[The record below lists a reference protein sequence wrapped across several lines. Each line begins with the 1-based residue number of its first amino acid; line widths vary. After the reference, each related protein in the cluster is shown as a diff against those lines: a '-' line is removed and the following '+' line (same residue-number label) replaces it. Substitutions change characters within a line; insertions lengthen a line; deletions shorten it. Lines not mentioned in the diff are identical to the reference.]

1 MNDNL
6 IVFARVKNASIII
19 NEEAYPVRLHK
30 LRACFIPYVCIDGYC
45 RAVIIRMYRGEMFA
59 ALGEF
64 EYSNVKEHY
73 KSISL
78 LEYFTKHIKN
88 YEIDNLKF
96 DKISEIRN
104 SISKCISGN
113 NSNIKVV
120 LCTEILLD
128 DNTGLWLYNMGV
140 DVHNI

>member
-1 MNDNL
+1 MNDRVM
-6 IVFARVKNASIII
+6 VFTKVKNASIIVNNKKYVI
-19 NEEAYPVRLHK
+19 KLHK
-30 LRACFIPYVCIDGYC
+30 HGSYFIPYVYMYGYC
-45 RAVIIRMYRGEMFA
+45 RAVIIRIYRGEMFA
-59 ALGEF
+59 ALGEL

-78 LEYFTKHIKN
+78 LEYFTKNIKN

-104 SISKCISGN
+104 SIAKCISGN